1 MMLESSCF
9 CRTYHHPNH
18 QIDPARHRHR
28 GRRTNRGISN
38 TTPSRRSQ
46 HLECGCLCVFTY
58 KVHAKARR
66 KGVATLP
73 QKKVRTGVTD
83 VSQILPSPLDQAI
96 PIHAVVE
103 GMLVPPL
110 LENRAS
116 TTRHRLSHSHRCRH
130 HRRQRRAQ
138 PLSCEVNSK

>member
-73 QKKVRTGVTD
+73 QKKVWRARA
-83 VSQILPSPLDQAI
+83 SP
-96 PIHAVVE
+96 
-103 GMLVPPL
+103 MLVRYCHHPQIRPSRFMPQL
-110 LENRAS
+110 KACWCRHCQRTVLQPHDVVSATHIAAA
-116 TTRHRLSHSHRCRH
+116 TTGANEELSH
-130 HRRQRRAQ
+130 
-138 PLSCEVNSK
+138 

>member
-1 MMLESSCF
+1 MFIPITCKLHVVLFSSNQEIVSSEITTDHCTDRISLASPLQKPEQKMMLESSCF

-18 QIDPARHRHR
+18 QIDPARHGHR

-73 QKKVRTGVTD
+73 QKKVWRARA
-83 VSQILPSPLDQAI
+83 SP
-96 PIHAVVE
+96 
-103 GMLVPPL
+103 MLV
-110 LENRAS
+110 RY
-116 TTRHRLSHSHRCRH
+116 CH
-130 HRRQRRAQ
+130 H
-138 PLSCEVNSK
+138 P